1 MPTPARQ
8 LVDVQY
14 RRNLAEF
21 REWEEEK
28 RKDQEQAVAAL
39 KRREKKA
46 FKVSPWVGR
55 VAGIVVFCAVFWVIT
70 YLVFSQERILSW
82 PAR

>member
-14 RRNLAEF
+14 RRNLADYNA
-21 REWEEEK
+21 WEEEV
-28 RKDQEQAVAAL
+28 RKDQAQAVAAL

-55 VAGIVVFCAVFWVIT
+55 IAGMVVTAVVVGLLLW
-70 YLVFSQERILSW
+70 LVFSQERLLSW